1 MTTDSTLTQLI
12 VDKSKCES
20 VHTLLPTYDRN
31 QLKHGI
37 VHLSVG
43 NFHRSHL
50 AYYMD
55 VLASEHGEKDWGIVG
70 VGVRSFDKPMSEVM
84 KAQNGLYTLV
94 TKGTDENDVNVR
106 IIGSLIRYIFAPD
119 EPENALSVLVHPDTK
134 IVSMTITE
142 SGYDLD
148 MNNVDIQHDLK
159 NAEKPKTAFGFIVHG
174 LDARRRANEKPF
186 TVMSCDNVQ
195 QNGEVARKCILQFAK
210 GLNNAELV
218 EYIENKVTFPNAMV
232 DRITPATTDADRK
245 YVRSHCGI
253 ADEWPVITEPFVQ
266 WVIEDNFCNGRPP
279 LELLSSSAY
288 NVLLTEHVEAYECMK
303 MRLLN
308 ASHTGMCYIG
318 HLMGYT
324 YIHEIM
330 LDKQIE
336 IYIEQLMNNEVTPTL
351 PPVPGI
357 DLEKYKRT
365 LVERFSN
372 PHIKD
377 TALRVCMD
385 GASKF
390 PKFLVPTI
398 VEQLK
403 RGNYPH
409 FSALAVGAWIRYLG
423 GSDEQN
429 KPITLQDA
437 LAVELKLSELAEK
450 TKPSAKEILSINQI
464 FDTIAEN
471 TQFAEAVEKVVGLLY
486 KVGSKETLQQWVN
499 EAPTKK

>member
-1 MTTDSTLTQLI
+1 MSTNSALTQLI
-12 VDKSKCES
+12 EDKAKSES
-20 VHTLLPTYDRN
+20 VHTCLPSYDRN

-55 VLASEHGEKDWGIVG
+55 VLANEHGQTDWGIIG
-70 VGVRSFDKPMSEVM
+70 VGVRSFDKPMSTVLKE
-84 KAQNGLYTLV
+84 QNGLYTLV
-94 TKGTDENDVNVR
+94 TKGTDEKDVNVR

-119 EPENALSVLVHPDTK
+119 EPENALAVLVHPDTK

-148 MNNVDIQHDLK
+148 MNNPDVQHDLK
-159 NAEKPKTAFGFIVHG
+159 TSDKPKTAFGFIVHG

-195 QNGEVARKCILQFAK
+195 QNGEVTKKCILQFAK
-210 GLNNAELV
+210 GLNNPELV
-218 EYIENKVTFPNAMV
+218 EYIERNVTFPNAMV
-232 DRITPATTDADRK
+232 DRITPATTDADRE
-245 YVRSHCGI
+245 YVRKHCGI
-253 ADEWPVITEPFVQ
+253 ADGWPVVTEPFIQ
-266 WVIEDNFCNGRPP
+266 WVIEDTFCNGRPP
-279 LELLSSSAY
+279 LELLSSSTY

-318 HLMGYT
+318 YLMGYN

-336 IYIEQLMNNEVTPTL
+336 IYIEDLMNHEVTPTL

-403 RGNYPH
+403 RGNNPH
-409 FSALAVGAWIRYLG
+409 FCALAVGAWIRYLG
-423 GSDEQN
+423 GVDEHD

-437 LAVELKLSELAEK
+437 LAVDLKLGELATK
-450 TKPSAKEILSINQI
+450 TKPSAKAILSVSQVFANL
-464 FDTIAEN
+464 AEN
-471 TQFAEAVEKVVGLLY
+471 QQFADAVERVVELLY
-486 KVGSKETLQQWVN
+486 TVGSKETLKQWVN
-499 EAPTKK
+499 EAPKRK

>member
-1 MTTDSTLTQLI
+1 MATVSALTKLI

-20 VHTLLPTYDRN
+20 VCTHLPTYDRS

-55 VLASEHGEKDWGIVG
+55 VLASEHGHTDWGIVG
-70 VGVRSFDKPMSEVM
+70 VGVRSFDKPMSTVL
-84 KAQNGLYTLV
+84 KAQDGLYTLV
-94 TKGTDENDVNVR
+94 TKGTDKNDVNVR
-106 IIGSLIRYIFAPD
+106 VIGSLIRYLFAPD
-119 EPENALSVLVHPDTK
+119 EPEVVLATLAHPNTK

-148 MNNVDIQHDLK
+148 MNNPDIQHDLK
-159 NAEKPKTAFGFIVHG
+159 NSAQPKTAFGFLVHG

-186 TVMSCDNVQ
+186 TIMSCDNVQ
-195 QNGEVARKCILQFAK
+195 QNGEVARNCVLQFAK
-210 GLNNAELV
+210 ALNNPELTA
-218 EYIENKVTFPNAMV
+218 YIATKVTFPNAMV
-232 DRITPATTDADRK
+232 DRITPATSDADRE
-245 YVRSHCGI
+245 YVRKHCGI
-253 ADEWPVITEPFVQ
+253 ADAWPVVTEPFVQ
-266 WVIEDNFCNGRPP
+266 WVIEEKFCNDRPP
-279 LELLSSSAY
+279 LELLSASPY

-318 HLMGYT
+318 YLMGYT

-336 IYIEQLMNNEVTPTL
+336 VYIKDLMDNEVTPTL

-357 DLEKYKRT
+357 DLENYKRT
-365 LVERFSN
+365 LIERFSN

-403 RGNYPH
+403 RGNNPH
-409 FSALAVGAWIRYLG
+409 FCALAVGAWIRYLG
-423 GSDEQN
+423 GVDEHE

-437 LAVELKLSELAEK
+437 LAVELKLSELAIK
-450 TKPSAKEILSINQI
+450 TKPNAKAILSVPQV
-464 FDTIAEN
+464 FDNLAEN
-471 TQFAEAVEKVVGLLY
+471 QPFANAVERVVQLLY
-486 KVGSKETLQQWVN
+486 TVGSKETLKQWVN
-499 EAPTKK
+499 EAPKKD